1 MSRSTM
7 AVTWDMKRITVQWW
21 AIQVQVV
28 IIHPWVPLD
37 ICFRV
42 MWAAGQARWH
52 AAEPYHVQSHHRMW
66 LWWLLDRNHRYHR
79 RYLHHLLR
87 LLGRYPATRTL
98 MVIHCR
104 LSLPRQPI
112 PILMV
117 ILSEDRQYSALVRC
131 VENIVPY
138 RGTRLSSWQKEPPG
152 SNIHLDLWLSN
163 HGIFLRIFGL
173 RSSFSTSHWAI
184 CQFDIVRERET
195 EFFLMKLCDHKEFCV
210 GASTTFSYTL
220 SSLNIKESNGSM

>member
-21 AIQVQVV
+21 VIQVQVV

-163 HGIFLRIFGL
+163 HGIFFTNLRP
-173 RSSFSTSHWAI
+173 SFI
-184 CQFDIVRERET
+184 VFDILLSYMSVWYRSRT
-195 EFFLMKLCDHKEFCV
+195 WNRIFLMKLCDHKEFCV

>member
-79 RYLHHLLR
+79 RYLHHLPR

-195 EFFLMKLCDHKEFCV
+195 EFFWWNCAIIKSFVWVLRR
-210 GASTTFSYTL
+210 L
-220 SSLNIKESNGSM
+220 SHTHYPPWT